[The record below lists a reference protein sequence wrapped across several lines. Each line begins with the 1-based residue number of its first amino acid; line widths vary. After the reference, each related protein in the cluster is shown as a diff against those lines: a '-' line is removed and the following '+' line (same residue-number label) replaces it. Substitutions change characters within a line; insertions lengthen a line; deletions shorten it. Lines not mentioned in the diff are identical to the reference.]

1 MQKSIFF
8 DTFTLTPLQ
17 VQLGEEKLH
26 LYNFNME
33 KLTNP
38 VIRYLCQASY
48 LLQSLSCL
56 TRSQEIIHDQ
66 HTIWWS
72 KELRGHV
79 EVSRGRLPCKERVVC
94 RSESQIETE
103 DPTNLL
109 SCICM
114 LYIWY
119 LSLHFICD
127 TCRCAFIYEGRIL
140 PVVQKLIWW
149 YIKKSISQGKL
160 AAHGLST
167 QNLLTLHGERNACT
181 STPSTALE
189 KNKQ

>member
-1 MQKSIFF
+1 MIDYEHQIWPFDAVISFTTEGRKEQLEFRCMQESIFF
-8 DTFTLTPLQ
+8 DTFTLTPLH

-66 HTIWWS
+66 HTIRWS

-79 EVSRGRLPCKERVVC
+79 EVSRGRLPCK
-94 RSESQIETE
+94 
-103 DPTNLL
+103 
-109 SCICM
+109 
-114 LYIWY
+114 
-119 LSLHFICD
+119 
-127 TCRCAFIYEGRIL
+127 
-140 PVVQKLIWW
+140 
-149 YIKKSISQGKL
+149 
-160 AAHGLST
+160 
-167 QNLLTLHGERNACT
+167 
-181 STPSTALE
+181 
-189 KNKQ
+189 